1 MKKIFLI
8 FGIIFTVLSIVIF
21 NFVVSKNDMKMTAI
35 NGEIR
40 QVENKIERSWRNNQ
54 NRWTALQ
61 NIVLYSQ
68 NHSIED
74 KLLKDVFNIDQ
85 DIQSVFDLIEKEKIL
100 KQNLQ
105 NKIDEIYLSKINLQ
119 DQLMSLEKKNNQFK
133 NIAILLNI
141 IGLVLILISKEQK
154 LT

>member
-40 QVENKIERSWRNNQ
+40 QVENKIERSWSNNQ